1 MLNETICNKSST
13 PFNNIFSSLIN
24 LDFTP
29 LAQFTAP
36 DGMIWHAFGVE
47 DGDSWWHEEPVCWE
61 VFVGELSLSV
71 FYIHGTLLPLGTFV
85 HSEREWIAALERLLP
100 VFDRDVR
107 MEEVD

>member
-1 MLNETICNKSST
+1 MNHITN
-13 PFNNIFSSLIN
+13 SLIN